1 MEKYK
6 SLPRVFAVIS
16 LSGNQL
22 VTFIVI
28 MWFNPLI
35 ILWLR
40 ENITNPS
47 HEKQLYVKHLKCA
60 FEESC
65 LVLLNTKNIHTLT
78 RYLVKQMSRI
88 FFNSVWWD
96 KIVLSLMPET
106 THYAKGS
113 QDRPSAEWHTC
124 RCKLCKK
131 MVLIYWPRKW
141 M

>member
-6 SLPRVFAVIS
+6 SLPRVFDLIS

-40 ENITNPS
+40 KNISNPS
-47 HEKQLYVKHLKCA
+47 HEKQLYVNYLSVPLKSHA
-60 FEESC
+60 
-65 LVLLNTKNIHTLT
+65 L
-78 RYLVKQMSRI
+78 YWQQMSRL

-106 THYAKGS
+106 TNYAKGS